1 MIMLIANRN
10 DYLANSIWLKKIKNK
25 QMKYKRIHF
34 FLMITVQFIVGEVF
48 SQNMNSP
55 YSIYGIGDI
64 DFRPYNRTSGMGG
77 TGLALRS
84 SYFLIDNNPAA
95 IAGLSRSFYIVDAAF
110 TGKVVQ
116 YKGSA
121 INADNSNN
129 KDFWIKRLAIAVK
142 LNNHWA
148 SSIGFSQFSNVNYN
162 FFGTRSIEGSAGEYL
177 TYYEGDGGLNEY
189 YWTNALSLGK
199 HFSIG
204 LKSSIIAGSI
214 NQTETIAA
222 ESLASPVSTKLQDY
236 FGKPR
241 FQTGAIYSAALSK
254 KWDVSIGGRFSPQ
267 VKMTSE
273 RTLTVSEGETP
284 IIEDEFIKNDRFSLP
299 NTYAAGIAI
308 KHNNKTT
315 FAVDYTYEDWSS
327 LKIKQQGWQLISS
340 NRLSAGIEFSRQ
352 ARLMNQ
358 TVEKR
363 FFQIGAFYNNSYL
376 QVRNEPVKE
385 FGFTAGMGGIIGKG
399 LLYTL
404 ALEAGSRG
412 TTQQKLIKENY
423 VQLSFSF
430 SFRDF
435 LASKGRKYD

>member
-1 MIMLIANRN
+1 
-10 DYLANSIWLKKIKNK
+10 
-25 QMKYKRIHF
+25 MKYKNGIHF
-34 FLMITVQFIVGEVF
+34 FLIMTFPFIGTEVF

-55 YSIYGIGDI
+55 YSIYGVGDI

-77 TGLALRS
+77 TGIALRS
-84 SYFLIDNNPAA
+84 SYYLIDNNPAA
-95 IAGLSRSFYIVDAAF
+95 ISGLPRSFVIVDAAF
-110 TGKVVQ
+110 TGKVIR
-116 YKGSA
+116 YKGDPIDA
-121 INADNSNN
+121 ENSNN

-142 LNNHWA
+142 INNHWA

-162 FFGTRSIEGSAGEYL
+162 FFGTKSVEGSATDYT

-189 YWTNALSLGK
+189 FWTNAVSLGK

-214 NQTETIAA
+214 NQTETIAD
-222 ESLASPVSTKLQDY
+222 ESMSSFISTKVQDY
-236 FGKPR
+236 MGKAR
-241 FQTGAIYSAALSK
+241 FQTGAIYSTDLNK
-254 KWDVSIGGRFSPQ
+254 KWNLSIGGRFSPK

-273 RTLTVSEGETP
+273 RTLTVLEGETP
-284 IIEDEFIKNDRFSLP
+284 VIEDEFIKNDRFSLP
-299 NTYAAGIAI
+299 NTYATGLAI

-327 LKIKQQGWQLISS
+327 LKIKEPGWQLISS
-340 NRLSAGIEFSRQ
+340 NRLSAGVEFSRQ
-352 ARLMNQ
+352 ARVLNQ
-358 TVEKR
+358 VVEKR
-363 FFQIGAFYNNSYL
+363 FFQLGAFYNNSYL

-385 FGFTAGMGGIIGKG
+385 FGFTAGMGGVLGKG

-412 TTQQKLIKENY
+412 TTRQKLIKENY
-423 VQLSFSF
+423 VQLSASF
-430 SFRDF
+430 SLREF

>member
-1 MIMLIANRN
+1 
-10 DYLANSIWLKKIKNK
+10 
-25 QMKYKRIHF
+25 MKYKKGIHF
-34 FLMITVQFIVGEVF
+34 FLIIAVQFIVCEVF

-95 IAGLSRSFYIVDAAF
+95 ISGLTRSFYIVDAAV
-110 TGKVVQ
+110 TGKSVK
-116 YKGSA
+116 YSGEP

-129 KDFWIKRLAIAVK
+129 KDFWIKRLAIAIK

-148 SSIGFSQFSNVNYN
+148 SGIGFNQFSNVSYN
-162 FFGTRSIEGSAGEYL
+162 FFGTRSAEGSAANYL

-189 YWTNALSLGK
+189 YWNNALSLGK

-204 LKSSIIAGSI
+204 LKSSIIAGAI
-214 NQTETIAA
+214 NQTETVAD
-222 ESLASPVSTKLQDY
+222 ESLAAPISTKVQDY

-241 FQTGAIYSAALSK
+241 FQTGAIYSAALNK
-254 KWDVSIGGRFSPQ
+254 KWDVSVGGRFSPQ

-273 RTLTVSEGETP
+273 RTLTVTEGGTP

-315 FAVDYTYEDWSS
+315 FAADYTYEDWSS
-327 LKIKQQGWQLISS
+327 LKIKEPGWQLIS
-340 NRLSAGIEFSRQ
+340 NNLLSAGIEFSRQ
-352 ARLMNQ
+352 ARHLNQ
-358 TVEKR
+358 VVEKR
-363 FFQIGAFYNNSYL
+363 FFQIGGFYNSSYL
-376 QVRNEPVKE
+376 QVKNEPVKE
-385 FGFTAGMGGIIGKG
+385 FGFTAGMGGVIGKG

-404 ALEAGSRG
+404 SLEAGSRG

-423 VQLSFSF
+423 VQFSISF

-435 LASKGRKYD
+435 LASQGRKYD

>member
-1 MIMLIANRN
+1 
-10 DYLANSIWLKKIKNK
+10 
-25 QMKYKRIHF
+25 
-34 FLMITVQFIVGEVF
+34 
-48 SQNMNSP
+48 
-55 YSIYGIGDI
+55 
-64 DFRPYNRTSGMGG
+64 
-77 TGLALRS
+77 RS
-84 SYFLIDNNPAA
+84 AA
-95 IAGLSRSFYIVDAAF
+95 
-110 TGKVVQ
+110 
-116 YKGSA
+116 GSA
-121 INADNSNN
+121 S
-129 KDFWIKRLAIAVK
+129 DF
-142 LNNHWA
+142 
-148 SSIGFSQFSNVNYN
+148 
-162 FFGTRSIEGSAGEYL
+162 L

-189 YWTNALSLGK
+189 YWNNALSLGK

-214 NQTETIAA
+214 NQTETIAD
-222 ESLASPVSTKLQDY
+222 ESLSSAISTKVQDY

-241 FQTGAIYSAALSK
+241 FQTGAIYSTALNK
-254 KWDVSIGGRFSPQ
+254 KWDVSVGGRFSPQ

-273 RTLTVSEGETP
+273 RTLTVSEGGTA

-315 FAVDYTYEDWSS
+315 FAADYTYEDWSS
-327 LKIKQQGWQLISS
+327 LKIKQQGWQLVSN

-358 TVEKR
+358 VVEKR
-363 FFQIGAFYNNSYL
+363 FFQLGGFYTSSYL
-376 QVRNEPVKE
+376 QVRNEPIKE

-404 ALEAGSRG
+404 SLEAGSRG

-435 LASKGRKYD
+435 LASQGRKYD